1 MNCKINVFILF
12 IGLLFTAFACKE
24 FLEEDIK
31 DRQVTLLSPGNQ
43 AQIPTYTVTF
53 LWEQLDDALEYRLQ
67 VASPDFDSV
76 SLYHADTVVTAPKF
90 TLSLEPGIYQWRVQ
104 ARNGSSETMYTTRAF
119 VIYESDLSKQVVVQ
133 TDPADQLLTANT
145 ALRFGW
151 QTLFGATGYRLQ
163 IDTNN
168 FTDPENLLYD
178 GVLESTGHNFT
189 IPKEQVYQWRV
200 RAESDTSQSMWST
213 VRQFTY
219 DRTPPA
225 VPTMT
230 APGNNA
236 SVSSPVTLRWEAV
249 SDAVKYQLYVYK
261 SDSTTLYSSTYPLSL
276 EGTSHNF
283 TSSSIGERVI
293 WRLRATDKAGNT
305 SGYSSYRSF
314 MINQ

>member
-1 MNCKINVFILF
+1 MKNKIKIPILF
-12 IGLLFTAFACKE
+12 IGLLFIAFGCKE

-43 AQIPTYTVTF
+43 AQIPTYTINF

-67 VASPDFDSV
+67 VVSPDFDSV
-76 SLYHADTVVTAPKF
+76 SLYHVDTVVTTPKF
-90 TLSLEPGIYQWRVQ
+90 SLSLEPGIYQWRVK
-104 ARNGSSETMYTTRAF
+104 ALNGSSETVYTTGSF

-133 TDPADQLLTANT
+133 TEPADQLLTANT

-168 FTDPENLLYD
+168 FADTENLLYD
-178 GVLESTGHNFT
+178 RVLESTRHNFT
-189 IPKEQVYQWRV
+189 IPREQVYQWRV
-200 RAESDTSQSMWST
+200 RAESDTSQSLWST

-225 VPTMT
+225 VPTMV

-236 SVSSPVTLRWEAV
+236 SVPSPVTLRWQAV
-249 SDAVKYQLYVYK
+249 SDATKYQLYVYK
-261 SDSTTLYSSTYPLSL
+261 SDSTTLYNTNYPLTL
-276 EGTSHNF
+276 EGTSHSF
-283 TSSSIGERVI
+283 TSSNIGERVI

-305 SGYSSYRSF
+305 SGYSGYRSF
-314 MINQ
+314 VVNQ